1 MVFLLLLI
9 QDPLFFVLSLLYIY
23 DNQIILVVVK
33 LESYFVFSMQSLEIS
48 SKSPLKLVIFK
59 TIRV

>member
-48 SKSPLKLVIFK
+48 SKSPLKLVIFE